1 MVYMTRTLIVC
12 SENADW
18 SVSYLVR
25 KGVDLGDRVIIPCI
39 RCEDDFFLVKFIR
52 LMTGGDPTKIPL
64 EGTFEN
70 MVRKLLVEMEGE
82 ELYMGINAGSLLT
95 AVCLIAS
102 HLRKGYLEL
111 EVASKS
117 GLTVVPILPI
127 RGLDNTE
134 KKVMRII
141 IEKGPLSLLKLAEIL
156 ERTPPSVLKVVSRL
170 ESLNLISKVRTGKE
184 VEIRSTTSGRLM
196 FEVSKNEI

>member
-1 MVYMTRTLIVC
+1 MVYMTRTLVVC
-12 SENADW
+12 SEDADW

-25 KGVDLGDRVIIPCI
+25 KGIDLGDKVITPCI
-39 RCEDDFFLVKFIR
+39 RCEDDLFLIKFIR
-52 LMTGGDPTKIPL
+52 LMTGEDPLKILL
-64 EGTFEN
+64 EGTFED
-70 MVRKLLVEMEGE
+70 MARKLLREMKGE
-82 ELYMGINAGSLLT
+82 EIYMGINADSLLT
-95 AVCLIAS
+95 AVCLITS
-102 HLRKGYLEL
+102 YLRTGHLEL

-117 GLTVVPILPI
+117 GPIAVPLLPI

-134 KKVMRII
+134 KKVMGIV
-141 IEKGPLSLLKLAEIL
+141 IEKGPLSLMELAEVL
-156 ERTPPSVLKVVSRL
+156 GRTSPSVLKIVSRL

>member
-12 SENADW
+12 SEDADW

-25 KGVDLGDRVIIPCI
+25 KGVDLGDRVITPCI
-39 RCEDDFFLVKFIR
+39 RCEDDLFLVKFIR
-52 LMTGGDPTKIPL
+52 LMTGGDPIKIPL

-70 MVRKLLVEMEGE
+70 MVMKLLREMKGE
-82 ELYMGINAGSLLT
+82 ELYMGINADSLLT
-95 AVCLIAS
+95 AVCLTAS
-102 HLRKGYLEL
+102 YLRMRHLEL

-117 GLTVVPILPI
+117 GPRAVPLLPI

-134 KKVMRII
+134 KKVMGIV

-184 VEIRSTTSGRLM
+184 VEIRPTASGRLM
-196 FEVSKNEI
+196 FEVSKNGI